1 MADWRWLLMAMM
13 TAVCIVPTYRSE
25 ARDLAMLVP
34 CSEAISTSTL
44 HLIFM
49 DGCTHTLLMVLMMGD
64 GVAKAEWDE
73 DGK

>member
-1 MADWRWLLMAMM
+1 M
-13 TAVCIVPTYRSE
+13 P
-25 ARDLAMLVP
+25 VP
-34 CSEAISTSTL
+34 CSEAISTSAL

-49 DGCTHTLLMVLMMGD
+49 DGCIQTLLMVLMMGD